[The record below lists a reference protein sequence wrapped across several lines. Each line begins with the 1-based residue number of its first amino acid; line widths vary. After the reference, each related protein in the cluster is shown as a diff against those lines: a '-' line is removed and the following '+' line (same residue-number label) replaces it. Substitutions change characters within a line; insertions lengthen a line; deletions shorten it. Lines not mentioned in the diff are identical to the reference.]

1 MKKIMIVVI
10 VAVAL
15 IGIGLGVYYLGTLSK
30 EEKPANTA
38 PTNAQNTANVPPA
51 TYETFSETGGYVGF
65 DTVSEWT
72 SIAPAEVQKA
82 IPAEQRHGYEVIY
95 YAANPE
101 GVILSV
107 AKKPLAKGAVT
118 LEQNFEDDLK
128 LAQQQ
133 SASYR
138 LVNKKI
144 TNEYAEVEATIP
156 INNTPYIIY
165 GRAVMKSVPEGDQDW
180 YYLLQVSV
188 PSNRSQAY
196 GEVIRHLLDSLTL
209 SATANPS

>member
-1 MKKIMIVVI
+1 MKKIVLIIVIVV
-10 VAVAL
+10 AL
-15 IGIGLGVYYLGTLSK
+15 VGVGFGAYYLGTSNKK
-30 EEKPANTA
+30 EEPANTT
-38 PTNAQNTANVPPA
+38 PTNTQNTTNVPPA

-72 SIAPAEVQKA
+72 SIAPEEVQKA
-82 IPAEQRHGYEVIY
+82 IPAEQRHGYEVVY

-101 GVILSV
+101 GIILSV
-107 AKKPLAKGAVT
+107 AKKPLVKGTVT
-118 LEQNFEDDLK
+118 LEQNFEDDLT

-138 LVNKKI
+138 LINKKV
-144 TNEYAEVEATIP
+144 TDEYAEVEATIP
-156 INNTPYIIY
+156 INNTPYTIY
-165 GRAVMKSVPEGDQDW
+165 GRAVMKSVPEGNQDL

-209 SATANPS
+209 FPATVN